1 MRAKKFE
8 RHAFIEA
15 RPGIKCAQPE
25 LADFGTKSP
34 ERHLSSLSMP
44 RSHRAGAEVV
54 SGAPMNAKNELNGIV
69 DLVVP
74 EIHELEEEIDP
85 VPEMI
90 AKQLNEPL
98 FEFRPLTE
106 EEKKEFV
113 DTLDARGKQILAELA
128 GQPENPCNSCCYFLA
143 RPSR

>member
-1 MRAKKFE
+1 
-8 RHAFIEA
+8 
-15 RPGIKCAQPE
+15 
-25 LADFGTKSP
+25 
-34 ERHLSSLSMP
+34 
-44 RSHRAGAEVV
+44 
-54 SGAPMNAKNELNGIV
+54 MNAKNELNGIV

-106 EEKKEFV
+106 EEKKRV
-113 DTLDARGKQILAELA
+113 RGYVRRQRQTDIGRA
-128 GQPENPCNSCCYFLA
+128 C
-143 RPSR
+143 RPTGKSL